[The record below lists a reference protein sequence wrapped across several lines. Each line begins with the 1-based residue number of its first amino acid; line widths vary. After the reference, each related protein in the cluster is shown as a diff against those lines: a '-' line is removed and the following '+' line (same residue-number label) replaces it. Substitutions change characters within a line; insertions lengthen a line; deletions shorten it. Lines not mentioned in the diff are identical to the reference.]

1 MKNDTATLDAN
12 NLKTLFQEC
21 RQCGTCCK
29 KYKKVLLQG
38 DEPAFIKKMGG
49 HVGVD
54 ATLQELR
61 EKPLEQLIE
70 EKKEK
75 KKVYMIHPDDKGC
88 IFLECRNGL
97 YRCKIY
103 HYRPL
108 SCRGFRCNLADDS
121 FLTLFAGDNTSMHLL
136 GLDSFGLPLKS
147 QDQK

>member
-1 MKNDTATLDAN
+1 MKKKEFTLDEQ
-12 NLKTLFQEC
+12 NLKTILHEC

-54 ATLQELR
+54 ATLKELR
-61 EKPLEQLIE
+61 EKPLEKLIE
-70 EKKEK
+70 EKKESG
-75 KKVYMIHPDDKGC
+75 KVYMIHPDDKGC
-88 IFLECRNGL
+88 MFLECQNGL

-108 SCRGFRCNLADDS
+108 SCQGFRCNFADDS
-121 FLTLFAGDNTSMHLL
+121 FLSLFGDDDAIHLL
-136 GLDSFGLPLKS
+136 GQDRFGLPL
-147 QDQK
+147 QK

>member
-1 MKNDTATLDAN
+1 MRDNNSLLDEQ
-12 NLKTLFQEC
+12 NLKTIFNKC

-54 ATLQELR
+54 ATLKELR
-61 EKPLEQLIE
+61 ETPLEQLIE
-70 EKKEK
+70 EKKRIG
-75 KKVYMIHPDDKGC
+75 KVYMIHPDDKGC
-88 IFLECRNGL
+88 MFLECYNGL

-103 HYRPL
+103 NYRPL

-121 FLTLFAGDNTSMHLL
+121 LLSLFADDAIHLL
-136 GLDSFGLPLKS
+136 GQDRFGLPL
-147 QDQK
+147 QHE

>member
-1 MKNDTATLDAN
+1 MTKYTPLVNEQTLN
-12 NLKTLFQEC
+12 TLFQEC

-29 KYKKVLLQG
+29 TYKKVLLQG

-54 ATLQELR
+54 ATLKELR
-61 EKPLEQLIE
+61 ETPLEQLIE
-70 EKKEK
+70 EKKK
-75 KKVYMIHPDDKGC
+75 DKKVYMVHPDASGC
-88 IFLECRNGL
+88 IFLECRNGK

-121 FLTLFAGDNTSMHLL
+121 LLSLFTDDAIHLL
-136 GLDSFGLPLKS
+136 GQDRFGRPL
-147 QDQK
+147 